1 MRLLLLLLLLV
12 WLVWWL
18 ASRRRARNPGSSRRS
33 TGQPRMDRDE
43 AYRVLGLEPGASDDE
58 IIAAHKRLM
67 QRLHPDR
74 GGSDLLASRVNA
86 ARRRLL
92 DESDRG

>member
-1 MRLLLLLLLLV
+1 MRLLILLLLLV

-18 ASRRRARNPGSSRRS
+18 ASRRRTRTSGASGRANRS
-33 TGQPRMDRDE
+33 PPMDRSE
-43 AYRVLGLEPGASDDE
+43 AYRVLGLEPGASDE
-58 IIAAHKRLM
+58 AIIAAHKRLM

-86 ARRRLL
+86 ARKRLL
-92 DESDRG
+92 DDSDRC